1 MHSALLYFTLLC
13 SPASSSPPPPP
24 LPRRLR
30 AAECEERGARR
41 KESSRQREIAE
52 RERDGERRG
61 GGVEEAPKN
70 IPPDVSCCSHI
81 RPLHLHCS
89 IPTHTS
95 ALHAAGRLVTTE
107 QHQHRGAPLSESCML
122 EKKILSFHFNL
133 QTRSSQI
140 TANRWLLHC
149 AQTFCLFGPKSDQIW
164 TRAWLEDLI

>member
-13 SPASSSPPPPP
+13 SPASSSPPPPPP

-41 KESSRQREIAE
+41 KESSRQREIEE

-122 EKKILSFHFNL
+122 EKKSFRFTLIFKPDHHKLQPNAGFCTERKHFVCL
-133 QTRSSQI
+133 DPKVTRSGHV
-140 TANRWLLHC
+140 R
-149 AQTFCLFGPKSDQIW
+149 G
-164 TRAWLEDLI
+164 